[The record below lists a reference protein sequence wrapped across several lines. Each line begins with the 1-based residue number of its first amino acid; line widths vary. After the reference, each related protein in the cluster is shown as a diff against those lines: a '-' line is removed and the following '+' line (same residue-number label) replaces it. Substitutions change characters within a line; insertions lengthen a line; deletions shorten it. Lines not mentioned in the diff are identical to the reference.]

1 MKMKMRD
8 FQISNKCVGTEHPP
22 FIIAELSAN
31 HKGDIELVKKLMEVA
46 TDCGADAIKI
56 QSYNADT
63 MTIKSHN
70 SDFIVKHGVWKGR
83 SLYELY
89 EKAQT
94 PFKWHKELFS
104 FAKKKNII
112 LFSTPFDE
120 SAVELLTKVGVP
132 AFKISSFENTD
143 VGLIKN
149 VVARNK
155 PVLISTGMA
164 EKNEIKK
171 VVETVRQGGCEEL
184 LLFHCISSYPTPL
197 ASSKL
202 NMIKMLSN
210 EFNVL
215 TGLSDHTLGNE
226 AAIAAITLGAVAIE
240 KHFTLDRSL
249 GGEDSSFSVEPK
261 EFTDLVKASK
271 EVWRSLRDETWER
284 SSEEIEYKKFRRS
297 IYFVKSIN
305 RGDRLTKENVRK
317 IRPGY
322 GLPAEFFEEIIGKR
336 VKRNVLAGE
345 RVSWDLLD

>member
-1 MKMKMRD
+1 MKMSE

-63 MTIKSHN
+63 MTIKSDN
-70 SDFIVKHGVWKGR
+70 TDFVIKHGVWKGR

-94 PFKWHKELFS
+94 PFEWHEELFN

-120 SAVELLTKVGVP
+120 SAVELLIKVGAP

-143 VGLIKN
+143 TGLIKN
-149 VVARNK
+149 VATRNK

-164 EKNEIKK
+164 EKDEIRK
-171 VVETVRQGGCEEL
+171 VVETVRKGGCEDL
-184 LLFHCISSYPTPL
+184 LLFHCISCYPASL

-202 NMIKMLSN
+202 NMIKMLIN

-226 AAIAAITLGAVAIE
+226 AAISAITLGAVAIE

-261 EFTDLVKASK
+261 EFRDLVKKSK
-271 EVWRSLRDETWER
+271 EVWRSLKDETWAR

-297 IYFVKSIN
+297 IYFVKAIN
-305 RGDRLTKENVRK
+305 KGDRLTKANVRK

-322 GLPAEFFEEIIGKR
+322 GLPAEFFDDIIGKR